1 MDKQQSNSEIKE
13 QISYEQ
19 IENTPFTLCRKDEV
33 YCLLIGNTQVT
44 NWGTEEDARIQTSI
58 RNTDWNTLTTII
70 VTMIEKFQEIQEIK
84 KNKRLILKYKHNGQT
99 TIKF

>member
-1 MDKQQSNSEIKE
+1 MDKQLSNSEIKE

-19 IENTPFTLCRKDEV
+19 IENTPFTLCRKDEE

-44 NWGTEEDARIQTSI
+44 KWGTKEYALNHTNIK
-58 RNTDWNTLTTII
+58 NTDWNTLTTII

-84 KNKRLILKYKHNGQT
+84 KLIQEKN
-99 TIKF
+99 

>member
-13 QISYEQ
+13 QISYKQ
-19 IENTPFTLCRKDEV
+19 IENTPFTLCRKEDD

-44 NWGTEEDARIQTSI
+44 NWGTKEYSLKHTNIK
-58 RNTDWNTLTTII
+58 NTDWNTLTTII

-84 KNKRLILKYKHNGQT
+84 KLIQEKN
-99 TIKF
+99 